1 MIEALILGSVQG
13 IAEWLPV
20 SSEGLIFLIKANF
33 FPGSGFSETLK
44 QALFF
49 HFGTFL
55 AALVY
60 FRKEVWGL
68 IKTLVNYKK
77 SSLESQKVFQ
87 FLVLT
92 TLISGI
98 LGLAV
103 YKLTGSLEGNNLPA
117 RYITL
122 FVGFLLLITAFL
134 QYQSQKISQNK
145 FKNYS
150 EIKTSDG
157 VVLGLAQAA
166 AVFPGLSRSG
176 LTVSALLL
184 LKHKEANAL
193 KLSFLMSLPIVFLG
207 NILLNLNQA
216 VFSSANLIGLLASF
230 FLGLL
235 TIKLLLKLAEKINF
249 ALFVFIFAV
258 LTILAAFI

>member
-1 MIEALILGSVQG
+1 MLEALILGSIQG

-20 SSEGLIFLIKANF
+20 SSEGLIFLVKANF
-33 FPGSGFSETLK
+33 FPGSGFSETLR

-60 FRKEVWGL
+60 FRKEVWSL
-68 IKTLVNYKK
+68 LKTLFNYKK
-77 SSLESQKVFQ
+77 SSLESRKIFN
-87 FLVLT
+87 FLLLT
-92 TLISGI
+92 TLISGV
-98 LGLAV
+98 LGFAV
-103 YKLTGSLEGNNLPA
+103 YKLTGSLESNNLPA
-117 RYITL
+117 QYVTL

-134 QYQSQKISQNK
+134 QYQSQKINQNK
-145 FKNYS
+145 LKGYSDIKKN
-150 EIKTSDG
+150 DG
-157 VVLGLAQAA
+157 VILGLAQAA

-184 LKHKEANAL
+184 LKHKETNAL

-216 VFSSANLIGLLASF
+216 VFSWANLAGLLAAF
-230 FLGLL
+230 VLGIL
-235 TIKLLLKLAEKINF
+235 TIKFLLKLAERINF
-249 ALFVFIFAV
+249 AVFVLIFAL
-258 LTILAAFI
+258 LTIGAAFI